1 MNYFWLIVNEKIIL
15 SLIIFVVLV
24 KKLQNEQNIY
34 QKVHKVLLAQV
45 GVHNEAT
52 TFHINHDNS
61 YN

>member
-1 MNYFWLIVNEKIIL
+1 MKKIIL
-15 SLIIFVVLV
+15 SLITFALLV

-45 GVHNEAT
+45 GLHNEAM
-52 TFHINHDNS
+52 TFYINHNNS